1 MPSRLKRLELQ
12 GYKTFAARTQFE
24 FAESIT
30 AIVGPNGSGKSN
42 IADAL
47 RWVLGEQSYSLLR
60 GKKTEDMIFA
70 GSEQRPR
77 ASMASASVVFDNSDD
92 WLPIDFSEVAVARR
106 AYRDGQNE
114 YLLNGQKVRLKDVS
128 ELLADS
134 GLAERTYTII
144 GQGLV
149 DAALALKAEERR
161 KLFEEAAG
169 IGLHRSRREEALR
182 RLETTHRN
190 LERVQDILAEL
201 RPRLRS
207 LERQAK
213 RAEEYEQVKDDLRQ
227 VLKEWYGYHWHKAQ
241 KELRE
246 ARASARSQEI
256 ALESARQAQAN
267 YHQKLKSL
275 RNRIQAIR
283 AELGE
288 YHHQLSQLHQQ
299 RETFG
304 RKIAVIDARIRS
316 AHEQRERLQSDINRA
331 QEEMGVQEGRREH
344 AAREVA
350 RLEEEQKEA
359 TGQAKA
365 ASKAFDARQA
375 ERERAEVALQTT
387 RHDLARLN
395 NQKSQLETRISE
407 KGAQIEGLWGVYGET
422 KTAVQE
428 SERRLSEMRQ
438 IVEEYRRRHKK
449 TENERKKAEADL
461 REIRDKIAQAESR
474 RRKVAD
480 SLSDMQATMARMRA
494 RHEVLEQAEQDLE
507 GYASGARV
515 LLKAARQEKLK
526 GARTTLSNILEVPAD
541 LETPIVAAL
550 GDYLDSILLEVE
562 ADTDEALEI
571 LKYQSARG
579 ALLPLRSIK
588 PLSSLRINGNMEGDI
603 LGVAAN
609 LVKAPDDLQLVVDL
623 LLGRVVVVRD
633 RQSARRTLEML
644 MRDSPDAA
652 QTLRVVTMTG
662 EVFHASGQ
670 ILAGSDGKSTT
681 LSRSRQKREMAQAIK
696 STRQRISTLE
706 NQLREMDERLLEM
719 RTHSESNDEKYKQAV
734 REEENR
740 RISYRQETLALDQ
753 AEREVQ
759 WQEERQ
765 ENIRDEIKRGED
777 ELAGM
782 SRRMQ
787 ELIADISR
795 AENELRSKTAT
806 VAELS
811 LDEHQLRV
819 SHWETRLA
827 VARQALDDGTSRLDE
842 RQSAWEKAKQTLE
855 THRTRL
861 AAIQAEE
868 EDLSQEREELGK
880 SEVENSSQIESV
892 RKLIGPL
899 EEKQATAEREQDNL
913 LNSEDEVQQELNQ
926 SEHRNAQA
934 KINLAR
940 KQEVLDSLRRRI
952 EDDFGLVA
960 FEYEEDVSGP
970 TPLPFDG
977 LVERLPRV
985 SKLSPEV
992 EETLKRQ
999 RAHLRRMGPINPE
1012 AMKEYRDVRTRFE
1025 FLTDQVKDLEKAEI
1039 DIRRVISELD
1049 ALMEREFFKTYE
1061 KVADEFRQI
1070 FHRLFGGG
1078 AARLVLTDPDDLT
1091 NSGIDIEARLPGRR
1105 EQGLSLLSGGERSL
1119 TATALVFALLRVSP
1133 TPFCV
1138 LDEVDAM
1145 LDEANVGRFRDL
1157 LRELSQSTQFIIIT
1171 HNRSTVQ
1178 VADVIYGVTMGRDTT
1193 SQVISL
1199 KLDEVSQIVE

>member
-1 MPSRLKRLELQ
+1 
-12 GYKTFAARTQFE
+12 
-24 FAESIT
+24 
-30 AIVGPNGSGKSN
+30 
-42 IADAL
+42 
-47 RWVLGEQSYSLLR
+47 
-60 GKKTEDMIFA
+60 
-70 GSEQRPR
+70 
-77 ASMASASVVFDNSDD
+77 
-92 WLPIDFSEVAVARR
+92 
-106 AYRDGQNE
+106 
-114 YLLNGQKVRLKDVS
+114 
-128 ELLADS
+128 
-134 GLAERTYTII
+134 
-144 GQGLV
+144 
-149 DAALALKAEERR
+149 
-161 KLFEEAAG
+161 
-169 IGLHRSRREEALR
+169 
-182 RLETTHRN
+182 
-190 LERVQDILAEL
+190 
-201 RPRLRS
+201 
-207 LERQAK
+207 
-213 RAEEYEQVKDDLRQ
+213 
-227 VLKEWYGYHWHKAQ
+227 
-241 KELRE
+241 
-246 ARASARSQEI
+246 
-256 ALESARQAQAN
+256 
-267 YHQKLKSL
+267 
-275 RNRIQAIR
+275 
-283 AELGE
+283 
-288 YHHQLSQLHQQ
+288 
-299 RETFG
+299 
-304 RKIAVIDARIRS
+304 
-316 AHEQRERLQSDINRA
+316 
-331 QEEMGVQEGRREH
+331 
-344 AAREVA
+344 
-350 RLEEEQKEA
+350 
-359 TGQAKA
+359 
-365 ASKAFDARQA
+365 
-375 ERERAEVALQTT
+375 
-387 RHDLARLN
+387 
-395 NQKSQLETRISE
+395 
-407 KGAQIEGLWGVYGET
+407 
-422 KTAVQE
+422 
-428 SERRLSEMRQ
+428 
-438 IVEEYRRRHKK
+438 
-449 TENERKKAEADL
+449 
-461 REIRDKIAQAESR
+461 
-474 RRKVAD
+474 
-480 SLSDMQATMARMRA
+480 
-494 RHEVLEQAEQDLE
+494 
-507 GYASGARV
+507 
-515 LLKAARQEKLK
+515 
-526 GARTTLSNILEVPAD
+526 
-541 LETPIVAAL
+541 
-550 GDYLDSILLEVE
+550 
-562 ADTDEALEI
+562 
-571 LKYQSARG
+571 
-579 ALLPLRSIK
+579 
-588 PLSSLRINGNMEGDI
+588 MEGDI

-644 MRDSPDAA
+644 MRDSPDAT

-740 RISYRQETLALDQ
+740 RISYRQETLAVDQ

-1012 AMKEYRDVRTRFE
+1012 AMKEYRDVKTRFE